1 MPARKEKKAAV
12 DITPVSI
19 KPEFLDELV
28 PGPMT
33 AGDFESMFRGLKKA
47 PEELGLETQVLRGQL
62 RLKPQA
68 SLRLL
73 QILRV

>member
-28 PGPMT
+28 PGPADRF
-33 AGDFESMFRGLKKA
+33 AGNPSRRRDDD
-47 PEELGLETQVLRGQL
+47 
-62 RLKPQA
+62 
-68 SLRLL
+68 
-73 QILRV
+73 